1 MIAISIN
8 LTKVPKGTTFQG
20 KKGEYLN
27 ILLVDNK
34 HGRDEFGN
42 DGFVKI
48 DIPKERRDAGER
60 GEIVGNWK
68 RLGGGKAQSHDRN
81 TDPF

>member
-8 LTKVPKGTTFQG
+8 LTKVPEGTTFKG

-27 ILLVDNK
+27 LLLVDNK

-48 DIPKERRDAGER
+48 DLPKEKRDAGER

-68 RLGGGKAQSHDRN
+68 YLGKGNGQQER
-81 TDPF
+81 PF